1 MLVELREQQVESWR
15 NRRPVNLEVKFF
27 YEKRMNRLNLEEK
40 KEAFGYLDGPSSR
53 SKCCKL
59 VPHSFLDIC
68 FQTNV
73 DLAVTCEISVMK
85 PDRLP
90 VGVQLAK
97 DISDLIDRG
106 VYNSTNL
113 NYILPSLWFKT
124 NIWKQAVLWIR
135 ILKLKMDPD
144 SLEAK
149 LWS

>member
-40 KEAFGYLDGPSSR
+40 KEAFGYLNSTSSR
-53 SKCCKL
+53 FKCCKL

-68 FQTNV
+68 FHTNV
-73 DLAVTCEISVMK
+73 DLAVTCEISVMN

-97 DISDLIDRG
+97 NISDLIDRG
-106 VYNSTNL
+106 VYNSTN
-113 NYILPSLWFKT
+113 F
-124 NIWKQAVLWIR
+124 
-135 ILKLKMDPD
+135 D
-144 SLEAK
+144 
-149 LWS
+149 